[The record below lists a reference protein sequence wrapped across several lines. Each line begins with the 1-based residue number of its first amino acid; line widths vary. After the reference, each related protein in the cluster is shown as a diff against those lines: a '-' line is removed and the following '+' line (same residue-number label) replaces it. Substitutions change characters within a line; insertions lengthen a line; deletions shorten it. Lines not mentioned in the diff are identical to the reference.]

1 MAGSPTGGIVMVA
14 LAATPILVVA
24 ALCARIKIQDS
35 GFCRPDYVE
44 AGARYRL
51 SLGILFDASD
61 S

>member
-1 MAGSPTGGIVMVA
+1 MVA